1 MIQNILKI
9 TVTAVPETSTDT
21 LQAGKMYEHNATAL
35 CFILDE
41 ELVAPEYRC
50 YAEFVTVSGTART
63 EYLTPDVQNQITVE
77 LPVEVTAQMTALCVF
92 NVVKISENGKTEQ
105 VIKAKTVRL
114 YFSSLENT
122 DRLIDENHAFSVNQ
136 LLEAIRQN
144 TFKGEKGDKGDAY
157 MLTDADRTEIAEKVN
172 TDFYGLPMYKTTC
185 GTNVFPL
192 PGAANSTAVQAV
204 RVTPCADGTALSDAY
219 LCIGKNILEPILD
232 SNKYNIFERQDA
244 YIKVTF
250 ALKPKTV
257 YILTKR
263 SGALSK
269 KCSSYIRV
277 GKKTQYFCHTSTQE
291 LNLTQIEFTTDET
304 GVIELGSTGIGV
316 SQASYQSILENEWEG
331 IFIGEKSNSAVLR
344 KIFDAPLYA
353 VNADYA
359 DSFDFLSGE
368 TVRNTVCL
376 PLTADMVDATSALTL
391 TDGTHTVYRHRI
403 LLSAEC
409 QKAVAVPDGF
419 CASYA
424 VTDRFLTGNAN
435 YKDYV
440 AATGNTECVFF
451 GTADNSIYIYSESAP
466 AAFAEMLTAA
476 QTAGTPLTVLYA
488 AAKAVTQ
495 TETAA
500 VLPTDLQTDAVQ
512 ICPKNAEA
520 HISYSA
526 NITGVFSDLE
536 ARINALENRI

>member
-144 TFKGEKGDKGDAY
+144 TFKGDKGDKGDAY
-157 MLTDADRTEIAEKVN
+157 MLTDADRTEIAAKMN
-172 TDFYGLPMYKTTC
+172 ADFYGLPMYKTAC
-185 GTNVFPL
+185 GTNVFTL
-192 PGAANSTAVQAV
+192 SGAANAAAVQSV
-204 RVTPCADGTALSDAY
+204 CVTPCAGGKALSDAY
-219 LCIGKNILEPILD
+219 LCIGENILQPILD
-232 SNKYNIFERQDA
+232 STKYNVFERQDA
-244 YIKVTF
+244 YIKVFFT
-250 ALKPKTV
+250 LKPTTV
-257 YILTKR
+257 YVLAKR
-263 SGALSK
+263 NGAFSK
-269 KCSSYIRV
+269 RCSSYVRV

-403 LLSAEC
+403 LLPTES
-409 QKAVAVPDGF
+409 QKAIAVTDGD

-424 VTDRFLTGNAN
+424 ITEKFLTVNAD
-435 YKDYV
+435 YKSYV
-440 AATGNTECVFF
+440 NATGNTECVFF
-451 GTADNSIYIYSESAP
+451 GTADNSVYIYSESP
-466 AAFAEMLTAA
+466 SEAFAEMLTAA
-476 QTAGTPLTVLYA
+476 ETAGAPLTVLYGL
-488 AAKAVTQ
+488 AKAVVQ

-500 VLPTDLQTDAVQ
+500 VLPSDLQADTVQ
-512 ICPKNAEA
+512 ICPKNAQA

-526 NITGVFSDLE
+526 NITDVFSDLE
-536 ARINALENRI
+536 SRMNALENRI